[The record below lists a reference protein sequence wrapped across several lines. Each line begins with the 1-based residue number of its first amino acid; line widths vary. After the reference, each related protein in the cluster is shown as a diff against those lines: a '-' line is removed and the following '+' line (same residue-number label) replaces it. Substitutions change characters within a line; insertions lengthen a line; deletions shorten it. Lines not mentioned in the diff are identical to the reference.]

1 MLATNME
8 ITRLLAEDI
17 YQHFVPVEQKRCCWR
32 AKDQLHI
39 VKMALKNCY
48 KRLKNDDINILLK
61 KAYDMVPHSNV
72 FKCLFMMKAAKSS
85 KNHLK
90 NSMRKWKNRF
100 DKC

>member
-17 YQHFVPVEQKRCCWR
+17 YQHFVPVEQKRYSWR

-48 KRLKNDDINILLK
+48 RRLKNL
-61 KAYDMVPHSNV
+61 
-72 FKCLFMMKAAKSS
+72 
-85 KNHLK
+85 
-90 NSMRKWKNRF
+90 SMA
-100 DKC
+100 